1 MKKKET
7 KEDMQAAENFFKEVS
22 ADVKSDNMKKLWDT
36 YGLQI
41 IIAVVI
47 ILTIAVS
54 FETLKAWKLK
64 HNESRSDAYSVALA
78 LQNQRR
84 YDESWKKLKKTTK
97 AFTPTSPKFK
107 PQIFYLNREKPT
119 KRLPFWKKFST
130 IRTLT
135 KKCGI

>member
-78 LQNQRR
+78 LHPAEGDHQFGLKTLFPTFLHRKASPAARR
-84 YDESWKKLKKTTK
+84 
-97 AFTPTSPKFK
+97 
-107 PQIFYLNREKPT
+107 I
-119 KRLPFWKKFST
+119 
-130 IRTLT
+130 
-135 KKCGI
+135 

>member
-64 HNESRSDAYSVALA
+64 HNESPF
-78 LQNQRR
+78 RR
-84 YDESWKKLKKTTK
+84 LFGRFGFANPGTLRR
-97 AFTPTSPKFK
+97 K
-107 PQIFYLNREKPT
+107 PAGAGRN
-119 KRLPFWKKFST
+119 
-130 IRTLT
+130 
-135 KKCGI
+135 

>member
-78 LQNQRR
+78 LQNQGR
-84 YDESWKKLKKTTK
+84 YDESLQVLEEIKENDKGIY
-97 AFTPTSPKFK
+97 ADIAQIQTSN
-107 PQIFYLNREKPT
+107 IF
-119 KRLPFWKKFST
+119 
-130 IRTLT
+130 I
-135 KKCGI
+135 

>member
-78 LQNQRR
+78 LQNQGR
-84 YDESWKKLKKTTK
+84 YDESLQVLGSYRMLVYG
-97 AFTPTSPKFK
+97 AFILVVLLFLPRGISG
-107 PQIFYLNREKPT
+107 IIDIIRELLHRRK
-119 KRLPFWKKFST
+119 
-130 IRTLT
+130 
-135 KKCGI
+135 GGNHADAA